1 VIRLAI
7 YHSGL
12 PEPAGRFEGRVQ
24 FTGVAI
30 CPWLP
35 YPLDPKFFALVE
47 VGSARVVVRTARGV
61 SAHESKVG
69 MYG

>member
-30 CPWLP
+30 CPWL
-35 YPLDPKFFALVE
+35 E